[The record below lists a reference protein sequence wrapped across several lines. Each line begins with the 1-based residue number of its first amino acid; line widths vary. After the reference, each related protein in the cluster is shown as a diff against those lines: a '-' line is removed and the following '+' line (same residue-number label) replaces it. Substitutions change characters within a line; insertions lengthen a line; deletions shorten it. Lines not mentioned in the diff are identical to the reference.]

1 MGLSLYDTMSREKR
15 VFEPADPKRVT
26 MYVCGPTVY
35 NHAHIGN
42 FRAAVVF
49 DLLYRVLRH
58 QFGADHVV
66 YARNF
71 TDIDDKIIKASNET
85 GQAISEITKKYADIY
100 KQETAAFGVL
110 APTLEPR
117 ATGHIGEMI
126 SLVERLV
133 ADGFAYEAEGHV
145 LFAVDRYKDY
155 GKLSNVNRD
164 EMLAGARVEVA
175 PYKESPADFVL
186 WKPSKAEEPGW
197 ESPWGRGR
205 PGWHLECSAMIEKSL
220 GQTIDIHGGGQDLRF
235 PHHENEIAQSA
246 CAHNGAPLA
255 RFWVHNGFL
264 KMGSDKMS
272 KSLGNVV

>member
-205 PGWHLECSAMIEKSL
+205 PGWHLECSAMIEKTL
-220 GQTIDIHGGGQDLRF
+220 GETIDIHGGGQDLRF
-235 PHHENEIAQSA
+235 PHHEKRNRAERMRPSWRAA
-246 CAHNGAPLA
+246 CA
-255 RFWVHNGFL
+255 FL
-264 KMGSDKMS
+264 GP
-272 KSLGNVV
+272 

>member
-117 ATGHIGEMI
+117 
-126 SLVERLV
+126 S
-133 ADGFAYEAEGHV
+133 
-145 LFAVDRYKDY
+145 
-155 GKLSNVNRD
+155 VNLKVGRTAL
-164 EMLAGARVEVA
+164 M
-175 PYKESPADFVL
+175 PADTSRACNCVIPAGLKKMVL
-186 WKPSKAEEPGW
+186 ALSATAAEP
-197 ESPWGRGR
+197 
-205 PGWHLECSAMIEKSL
+205 A
-220 GQTIDIHGGGQDLRF
+220 
-235 PHHENEIAQSA
+235 
-246 CAHNGAPLA
+246 
-255 RFWVHNGFL
+255 
-264 KMGSDKMS
+264 
-272 KSLGNVV
+272 